1 MKMEKEVETQKMA
14 GDNNGGS
21 VEMVHWVWRNRNGTM
36 GKAVVKTQENRYSG
50 SKYTAQI
57 WYNGNSC
64 GRGAG

>member
-36 GKAVVKTQENRYSG
+36 GKAVVKTQENRYSR
-50 SKYTAQI
+50 SKYTA
-57 WYNGNSC
+57 
-64 GRGAG
+64 